1 MFKVVFELSQRVLA
15 CVGVV
20 LNLCVFRN
28 CTSFRKFFDIEF
40 RGSGLVKIIVLT
52 ICTINLSVNLYIWLG
67 GGVKVQHRLPKPVEA
82 HQRKVLKCAPKL

>member
-20 LNLCVFRN
+20 LNLCVFRS
-28 CTSFRKFFDIEF
+28 CTSFRKVFDIEF
-40 RGSGLVKIIVLT
+40 RGTGLGKIIVLT

-67 GGVKVQHRLPKPVEA
+67 AGVRVQHELPKLLEA
-82 HQRKVLKCAPKL
+82 HQRKVLKRAPKQ